1 MNIPSANAFTQTQA
15 QPQYQQPCTEDFVI
29 INGRRV
35 ACGAGLSR
43 QEIIN
48 QIGNSYGRRVV
59 KVSGGYVQKIDP
71 RRHYAPHEL
80 KDKYGRP
87 VKIKTMPERT
97 KGGFFDFIGLGQR
110 PQAQAPIS
118 TPQGIFEGR
127 RTPTSRQIITEQ
139 VIDVAR
145 NYFKSPVSF
154 DEENANWVVFP
165 QFRLPRGWS
174 QATTPLLIN
183 FPRDYPALPP
193 IGFYLPS
200 NLPSPHG
207 HKFGR
212 TYHNA
217 SSAPLLKEWDWYCC
231 YITPGGWQPAPLN
244 SRNGWRDG
252 DSLWTY
258 LTLINEVLASND

>member
-1 MNIPSANAFTQTQA
+1 MSNIPSAKAFTQAHT
-15 QPQYQQPCTEDFVI
+15 PYQQSGNEDFVI

-35 ACGAGLSR
+35 ACSAGISG

-48 QIGNSYGRRVV
+48 QTGNSYGRRVV

-80 KDKYGRP
+80 KDKNGRP

-97 KGGFFDFIGLGQR
+97 KGGFFNSLASLCQR
-110 PQAQAPIS
+110 QAA
-118 TPQGIFEGR
+118 PQGIFEGR
-127 RTPTSRQIITEQ
+127 RTPMSHNLITEQ

-165 QFRLPRGWS
+165 QFRLPRDWS
-174 QATTPLLIN
+174 QPTTPLLIN
-183 FPRDYPALPP
+183 FPRDYPSLPP
-193 IGFYLPS
+193 IGFYLPDS
-200 NLPSPHG
+200 LPSPHG
-207 HKFGR
+207 HKYSQA
-212 TYHNA
+212 YHDA
-217 SSAPLLKEWDWYCC
+217 SSAPLLQGWDWYCC
-231 YITPGGWQPAPLN
+231 YVSPGGWQPAPLN

-258 LTLINEVLASND
+258 ITLINEALASND